1 MTQSN
6 LPIRIKS
13 IYDAC
18 SPEEQEILIQIL
30 KELSISGYSETY
42 NNIWLQDFKEIPV
55 DLDTFLCD
63 DYYLGKVTRQGD
75 AIYPYWREVMD
86 DIVDSGNQYQE
97 IVFTGATRIGKSS
110 TAITLAAYYTYWLM
124 CLRDPQKFFNKK
136 DESKFSILFFNLTL
150 DLAKGIAFREYNDT
164 LRASPWF
171 QEHGT
176 FTKSS
181 RDFYYVPEG
190 GKVIISYGSD
200 AAHALGQQVF
210 CVVGDTEVVT
220 PQGPMKLSQVE
231 NCYIQVY
238 QSNDRIDHISLGVGY
253 VHKQKYVCDT
263 VKLTLSDGSC
273 VEGTSDHKIVSSSLN
288 YVQLGDL
295 EVGDEIAGV
304 SHFDSSICSVR
315 VVNVECIHHDCPVP
329 VYDVMEVQPYH
340 NFLIHGNSF
349 DFKLKNCAI
358 MDEVNFSR
366 SGVKDVNK
374 AKEHMKNLYDT
385 IVARV
390 EGTFRLNGQ
399 VYGKVFSVSSKRG
412 DSDFMEQHV
421 QDQLA
426 AGNEHIYVS
435 DKPQWEVLPP
445 SMFSPGRF
453 HIAVGDR
460 HHKGF
465 VVDNES
471 PQSLKELSD
480 QGYQLLEVPIDMK
493 TNFLAD
499 FDISLRDL
507 AGISVPGALSFITQ
521 DMITQCI
528 GDRNNPFFQD
538 VLEIGTRDSYTIE
551 EFFHMD
557 QVDSSLLRHPM
568 YIHLDLSLNT
578 DATGISGVSVTG
590 SKIISGE
597 DGKKVSQPFFSHV
610 FSIKLRAPRGDKI
623 PYAKITEFLC
633 WLRRQGF
640 DIDRIS
646 RDQFQS
652 EYMAQL
658 LEAQGFDVD
667 KISLDR
673 TPDGYMALRSILLE
687 QRIDMLDV
695 QELQN
700 ELIYLQRD
708 ALSGKIDHQIGREK
722 DLSDSY
728 AGAIWNAILH
738 QATAGPD
745 MKAVSNAIL
754 AVNSSRRSAYGVEL
768 PSMFPGLYTKNK
780 HNKWR

>member
-1 MTQSN
+1 MQRGDGLTQAN
-6 LPIRIKS
+6 LPLRIKS
-13 IYDAC
+13 IYNSC
-18 SPEEQEILIQIL
+18 TPEEQVVLIQIL
-30 KELSISGYSETY
+30 EELATSGYSETY
-42 NNIWLQDFKEIPV
+42 NNVWLEDFKEIPV
-55 DLDTFLCD
+55 DLETFLTD

-75 AIYPYWREVMD
+75 AIYPYWKDVMHE
-86 DIVDSGNQYQE
+86 IVDAGNQYQE

-150 DLAKGIAFREYNDT
+150 DLARGIAFREYNDT
-164 LRASPWF
+164 LKASPWF
-171 QEHGT
+171 CEHGT
-176 FTKSS
+176 FTSS
-181 RDFYYVPEG
+181 LRDFYYVPEG
-190 GKVIISYGSD
+190 GKVVISYGSD

-210 CVVGDTEVVT
+210 
-220 PQGPMKLSQVE
+220 
-231 NCYIQVY
+231 I
-238 QSNDRIDHISLGVGY
+238 
-253 VHKQKYVCDT
+253 
-263 VKLTLSDGSC
+263 
-273 VEGTSDHKIVSSSLN
+273 
-288 YVQLGDL
+288 
-295 EVGDEIAGV
+295 
-304 SHFDSSICSVR
+304 
-315 VVNVECIHHDCPVP
+315 
-329 VYDVMEVQPYH
+329 
-340 NFLIHGNSF
+340 
-349 DFKLKNCAI
+349 AI

-390 EGTFRLNGQ
+390 QGTFRLNGQ

-426 AGNEHIYVS
+426 AGNTHLYVS

-460 HHKGF
+460 HHRGF

-471 PQSLKELSD
+471 PEALAELKE
-480 QGYQLLEVPIDMK
+480 QGYNLLEVPIDMK

-521 DMITQCI
+521 DAISACI
-528 GDRNNPFFQD
+528 GDRHNPFFND
-538 VLEIGTRDSYTIE
+538 ILEIGTKDSYTIE
-551 EFFHMD
+551 EFFHMEV
-557 QVDSSLLRHPM
+557 VDKSLLRHPM

-578 DATGISGVSVTG
+578 DATGISGNAVTG
-590 SKIISGE
+590 NKVVRGE
-597 DGKKVSQPFFSHV
+597 DGKSVAQPFFTHV

-623 PYAKITEFLC
+623 PYAKITEFIC

-640 DIDRIS
+640 NIEGIS

-667 KISLDR
+667 KVSLDR

-695 QELQN
+695 QELQD

-708 ALSGKIDHQIGREK
+708 AVTGKIDHRVGFEK
-722 DLSDSY
+722 DLSDSF
-728 AGAIWNAILH
+728 AGSIWNAILH
-738 QATAGPD
+738 QASPG
-745 MKAVSNAIL
+745 VSAKSVANAIS
-754 AVNSSRRSAYGVEL
+754 AVNRPRGVAADAMNL
-768 PSMFPGLYTKNK
+768 PSMFPGLYKN
-780 HNKWR
+780 NKKSGWR